1 MRRPPPRSTRSDT
14 LLPYTTLFRSPAT
27 DTREPSLVSS
37 AAVFANATV
46 AVSKGGVSKAPR
58 GPFHTSVLQVL
69 RTSDNASTAAG
80 PTSRIISS
88 AATSCTL
95 TVRVGGLGANRSE
108 EHTSELQSLM
118 RISYAVFCLK
128 KKTGIILTRSTE
140 PTTN

>member
-1 MRRPPPRSTRSDT
+1 MSPP
-14 LLPYTTLFRSPAT
+14 PAT
-27 DTREPSLVSS
+27 DTREPSLVSA

-88 AATSCTL
+88 AATSCTF
-95 TVRVGGLGANRSE
+95 TVRLGGLGG
-108 EHTSELQSLM
+108 HT
-118 RISYAVFCLK
+118 VP
-128 KKTGIILTRSTE
+128 
-140 PTTN
+140 PTTTQGQGDGQVA